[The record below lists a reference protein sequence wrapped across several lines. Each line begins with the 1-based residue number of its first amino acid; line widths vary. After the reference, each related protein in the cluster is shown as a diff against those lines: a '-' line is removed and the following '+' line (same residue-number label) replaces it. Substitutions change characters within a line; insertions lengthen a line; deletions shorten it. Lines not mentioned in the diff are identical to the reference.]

1 MFIYSTPQSTSLCEF
16 DQPTISAD
24 EREAIVNTN
33 QGYNQEILKR
43 IPSFINYGKLKKI
56 TISNLMY

>member
-1 MFIYSTPQSTSLCEF
+1 MFIYSTPQSTSLCES

-33 QGYNQEILKR
+33 QGYNQEIPKSV
-43 IPSFINYGKLKKI
+43 PSFINYGKLKK
-56 TISNLMY
+56 

>member
-1 MFIYSTPQSTSLCEF
+1 MFIYSTPQST
-16 DQPTISAD
+16 TISAD

-33 QGYNQEILKR
+33 QGYNQEILKSVS
-43 IPSFINYGKLKKI
+43 SFINYGKLKKI